1 MNLDTIPVNYVLAL
15 VFVLFSIGI
24 VGVLSRRNV
33 IVIIMSVEIM
43 LNSVNLLFIAFARF
57 WGNQNG
63 EVMVLFV
70 MAVAAAE
77 AAIGLALV
85 ISMNRNFD
93 TIDMGEV
100 KELNG

>member
-1 MNLDTIPVNYVLAL
+1 MNVDTIPINYVLTL

-24 VGVLSRRNV
+24 AGVLSRKNV
-33 IVIIMSVEIM
+33 IVIIMSVEMM
-43 LNSVNLLFIAFARF
+43 LNSVNLLFIAFARL

-63 EVMVLFV
+63 EIMVIFV

-85 ISMNRNFD
+85 IAMHRNFQ
-93 TIDMGEV
+93 TIDMTEI
-100 KELNG
+100 KELS

>member
-1 MNLDTIPVNYVLAL
+1 MNADTIPINYVLTL

-24 VGVLSRRNV
+24 AGVLSRKNV
-33 IVIIMSVEIM
+33 IVIIMSVEMM
-43 LNSVNLLFIAFARF
+43 LNSVNLLFIAFARL

-63 EVMVLFV
+63 EIMVLFV

-85 ISMNRNFD
+85 IAMHRNFQ
-93 TIDMGEV
+93 TIDMTEI
-100 KELNG
+100 KELS